1 MKKILITLALSA
13 AVASAS
19 AVTPLWLRD
28 VRIAPDGSAIAF
40 TYKGDIWTVP
50 AAGGSATRLTTTPA
64 YESNPVWS
72 PDSRSIA
79 FASNRKGNFD
89 VFVMPATGGKATRLT
104 SNSASEIPEA
114 FTPDGK
120 CVLFSAAIQDPAT
133 SALFPSGR
141 MTELYSVPVKGG
153 ASVQTL
159 GTPAQLVSFLPDG
172 KRFLYQD
179 VKGFED
185 EWRKHH
191 TSSVTRDIWIYNPAD
206 GSHVNLTDRGGE
218 DRNPV
223 TAADGNTFYFLS
235 ERDGGS
241 MNVYSATIDNPRA
254 VKALTGFR
262 THPVRFLSR
271 DNDGLLCFT
280 YDGEIYTMKPG
291 AKPSKVKI
299 DLVDD
304 VEEDYLKTGTTRLG
318 SAAFSPD
325 GKQAAFTSRGNLFV
339 TSVEYPS
346 VKQITNTAAAEMSPT
361 WSKDG
366 KMLVYASDREGGVW
380 DLYQA
385 TLGHEGDPNFSN
397 ATLIDEKPFVK
408 HDGHDRM
415 HPSFSPDGKKIAFVY
430 DRHRLAVMDVE
441 SKKMT
446 LLTDVALQPQTSGNI
461 NFAWSPDSK
470 WLAAEINDRKH
481 EPYSDIAIINVEKPE
496 VINITNSG
504 YFDVNPRW
512 ALDGNAI
519 VFDSERYGM
528 RNHAS
533 WGSLSDVMIVFL
545 NQDAY
550 DKFRLSEEDYAI
562 RKDMEKEAK
571 KKAKED
577 RSKDGKDK
585 KDKDKKDSDKSE
597 EEDDDAIVVE
607 VDGISDRIER
617 LTPASVALYD
627 FFVDADGEQLY
638 YIAGSADGSKLWK
651 LSLREDEHRQVGSAG
666 GSAFI
671 TSPDNK
677 QVFIVVGSGM
687 KKFTPGSD
695 KSKAITYSA
704 SQKIDPVAEREYMFD
719 EVVRAEAER
728 FYDKG
733 MHGVDWP
740 AMAKAYRKFLPHINN
755 NYDYAEML
763 SELLGELN
771 VSHTGARYYGSGGG
785 ERTASLG
792 LLYDL
797 SYDDKG
803 LKVAEVVEKGPF
815 DKAGSKLTAGCVI
828 TAVNG
833 QALDDKDADFTS
845 IFNDIARKKTLVEF
859 TTPDGEKLSE
869 VVLPV
874 SSGVMSDLLY
884 ERWVKNRAA
893 DVDKWSNGRLG
904 YVHIASMDDES
915 FRKVYS
921 DLLGKYNDREG
932 VVVDIR
938 WNGGGRL
945 HEDVEVLLTGQ
956 KYLTQV
962 IRGVESCD
970 MPSRRWNKPSVM
982 LMAEACYSNAHGTP
996 WVYKHQNIGKLVGM
1010 PVPGTMT
1017 SVNWITMQ
1025 DPSLVYGIPV
1035 VGYRT
1040 AEGTYLENS
1049 QLEPDVKVVNNPS
1062 VVTKGE
1068 DSQLRAAVETLLHD
1082 LDAKK

>member
-1 MKKILITLALSA
+1 MKKFLVYLAMSA
-13 AVASAS
+13 AVVSAS

-28 VRIAPDGSAIAF
+28 VQISPDGSAIAF
-40 TYKGDIWTVP
+40 AYKGDIWTVP
-50 AAGGSATRLTTTPA
+50 AAGGTASRITTTPA
-64 YESNPVWS
+64 YECSPVWS

-89 VFVMPATGGKATRLT
+89 IFIVPSTGGPAVRLT
-104 SNSASEIPEA
+104 SNLAPEYPEA
-114 FTPDGK
+114 FSPDGK
-120 CVLFSAAIQDPAT
+120 CVLFSAAIQDPVSSAMFPT
-133 SALFPSGR
+133 SR
-141 MTELYSVPVKGG
+141 MTELYKVPVEGG
-153 ASVQTL
+153 ASVQIL
-159 GTPAQLVSFLPDG
+159 GTPAKLLSFLPDG

-206 GSHVNLTDRGGE
+206 GTHVNLTDRGGE

-223 TAADGNTFYFLS
+223 VAADGNTFYFLS
-235 ERDGGS
+235 ERNNGS
-241 MNVYSATIDNPRA
+241 MNVYKSTIADPRT
-254 VKALTGFR
+254 VEALTSFKH
-262 THPVRFLSR
+262 HPVRFLSG
-271 DNDGLLCFT
+271 DGKGVLCFT
-280 YDGEIYTMKPG
+280 YDGEIYTLAPGGKP
-291 AKPSKVKI
+291 AKVKI
-299 DLVDD
+299 DLTDD
-304 VEEDYLKTGTTRLG
+304 VEEDIIKAGTSRL
-318 SAAFSPD
+318 SYAAFSPD
-325 GKQAAFTSRGNLFV
+325 GKQAAFVSRGNLFV

-346 VKQITNTAAAEMSPT
+346 VKQITSTPAAEASPT

-366 KMLVYASDREGGVW
+366 KMLVYASDREDGVW

-397 ATLIDEKPFVK
+397 ATIIEEKPFLK

-415 HPSFSPDGKKIAFVY
+415 YPEFSPDGKKIAFVY

-441 SKKMT
+441 TKKMS
-446 LLTDVALQPQTSGNI
+446 LLTDTQLYPQTDGGI

-470 WLAAEINDRKH
+470 WIAVEINDRKH
-481 EPYSDIAIINVEKPE
+481 EPYTDIAVVNVDNPKI
-496 VINITNSG
+496 INITNSG
-504 YFDVNPRW
+504 YFDLKPRW
-512 ALDGNAI
+512 AMNGNAI
-519 VFDSERYGM
+519 VFESERYGM

-533 WGSLSDVMIVFL
+533 WGSMSDVMIVFL

-550 DKFRLSEEDYAI
+550 DKYLLSEEDYAI

-571 KKAKED
+571 KKKDEKED
-577 RSKDGKDK
+577 KGKDKDKDK
-585 KDKDKKDSDKSE
+585 KDKDGDGKDAESE
-597 EEDDDAIVVE
+597 DIVVE
-607 VDGISDRIER
+607 PDGISDRIVR
-617 LTPASVALYD
+617 LTPASVQLYD
-627 FFVDADGEQLY
+627 YFVNEEGDQLY
-638 YIAGSADGSKLWK
+638 YIAASANGAKLWK
-651 LSLREDEHRQVGSAG
+651 LALREDEHSQVGSAG
-666 GSAFI
+666 GTSFV

-677 QVFIVVGSGM
+677 NVFILGAMGM

-719 EVVRAEAER
+719 EVVRSEQER

-740 AMAKAYRKFLPHINN
+740 MMAKAYRKFLPHISN
-755 NYDYAEML
+755 NYDFAELL

-771 VSHTGARYYGSGGG
+771 VSHTGARYYGSTYG
-785 ERTASLG
+785 ERTSSFG

-797 SYDDKG
+797 SYNGKG

-815 DKAGSKLTAGCVI
+815 DNAHTELVAGSVI

-833 QALDDKDADFTS
+833 MQLDAEDVDMS
-845 IFNDIARKKTLVEF
+845 VIFNDLAGKKTLVSF
-859 TTPDGEKLSE
+859 TTPEGVKVEE
-869 VVLPV
+869 VIKPI
-874 SSGVMSDLLY
+874 SSGRMSGLLY
-884 ERWVKNRAA
+884 DRWVKNRAA
-893 DVDKWSNGRLG
+893 DVDRWSKGRLG
-904 YVHIASMDDES
+904 YVHIESMDDES

-945 HEDVEVLLTGQ
+945 HEDIEVLLSGE

-982 LMAEACYSNAHGTP
+982 VMAEACYSNAHGTP
-996 WVYKHQNIGKLVGM
+996 WVYKHRKLGKLVGM

-1025 DPSLVYGIPV
+1025 DPSLIYGIPV

-1049 QLEPDVKVVNNPS
+1049 QLEPDIKVVNNPQS
-1062 VVTKGE
+1062 IIKGE
-1068 DSQLRAAVETLLHD
+1068 DSQLRKAVESLLHD
-1082 LDAKK
+1082 LDTAKK